1 MILSIESSCDDSC
14 IAITDIKTKKL
25 IYHKKISQEL
35 EHSIYGGVV
44 PELAS
49 RLHLEALPKLL
60 KECKK
65 YFKKLSNCLGNL
77 VYFNKKAGKFSS
89 RNPFNRRNNFYGG
102 YIYEF
107 NYEDLPGCA
116 VKKIN

>member
-1 MILSIESSCDDSC
+1 MFNYIDISNPASKDHFIEIKSFKPTHILFYDD
-14 IAITDIKTKKL
+14 
-25 IYHKKISQEL
+25 
-35 EHSIYGGVV
+35 
-44 PELAS
+44 
-49 RLHLEALPKLL
+49 
-60 KECKK
+60 KK